1 MNYAQKNQ
9 IVYDYTIRLR
19 SDLVFDSSKSLKD
32 DLALIQNPNMF
43 LFGDHYSI
51 WPIQMRLN

>member
-1 MNYAQKNQ
+1 MWRSLYEANKLKMDYAQKNQ
-9 IVYDYTIRLR
+9 IVYDYTVRLR

-43 LFGDHYSI
+43 LI
-51 WPIQMRLN
+51 W